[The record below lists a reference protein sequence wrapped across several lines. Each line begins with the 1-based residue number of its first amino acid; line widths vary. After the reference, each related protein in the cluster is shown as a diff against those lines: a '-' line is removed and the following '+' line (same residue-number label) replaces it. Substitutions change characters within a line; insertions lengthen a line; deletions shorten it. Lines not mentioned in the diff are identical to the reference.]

1 MARRQTAII
10 RERIGPVPEGELL
23 PHTKIGLA
31 QAVIEATRRAFR
43 DPEFQ
48 KQFEKW
54 HLETYG
60 YPYVEDGKS
69 KTTDV

>member
-1 MARRQTAII
+1 MPKQGKTII
-10 RERIGPVPEGELL
+10 RERIGPVPEGDLL
-23 PHTKIGLA
+23 SYTKVGLA
-31 QAVIEATRRAFR
+31 LAVIEATRRAFR

-54 HLETYG
+54 HLETFG
-60 YPYVEDGKS
+60 FPYVEDTNS